1 MLTDSR
7 HTEPSTPS
15 RTRCGPKE
23 FSRGKKDLH
32 TLWRAIW
39 IAVLGCWL
47 TISSHV
53 APATNITTTNW
64 SVSSSPTLTSEIQP
78 GKFTGDE
85 SIKNLL
91 GAKEPLI
98 KTPPSTELPG
108 NSSIRVTR
116 NPTWKPTRTEIYP
129 KSTSVEWDRSALSDF
144 ELRDL
149 VKQPGTTKWQTESAA
164 ARSKMQPAKNLQFRA
179 RPQHQNTENK
189 ALKISNGATT
199 SVRALSSSA
208 PDRTPQNRGK
218 PTNTSASQPPQSV
231 APEPKRSPVQPGR
244 ITFADGQ
251 TTSSSQSAVAST
263 LTNPQRQAEEPSPRF
278 AIARPTIPLTR
289 YQKQVQNKVRHVLK
303 MYYKRPLNSRDHDP
317 WEIMHGMLAYGVHSR
332 ILQDGPRGRPI
343 TAVGW
348 LCYNRTCKNKTLL
361 YVNNDNELR
370 ARWGVGLQGHYG
382 QFLAMLAQCRV
393 TENYPIRVNNQ
404 QFLVDD
410 LIAAEKKTCHAGEE
424 LSFKLISL
432 MHYCPSDV
440 VWLNERGSKWD
451 IPRLIREEL
460 KQPVRG
466 LSLIHI

>member
-7 HTEPSTPS
+7 QTEPSTPS
-15 RTRCGPKE
+15 RTRCGPKS
-23 FSRGKKDLH
+23 FSRRGEKDLH
-32 TLWRAIW
+32 TLWRAIC

-64 SVSSSPTLTSEIQP
+64 SISSSPTLTSEIKP
-78 GKFTGDE
+78 GEFFGDE

-91 GAKEPLI
+91 GDKEPLI
-98 KTPPSTELPG
+98 KNRPSAELPG

-116 NPTWKPTRTEIYP
+116 NPTWRPTRTEIHP
-129 KSTSVEWDRSALSDF
+129 KSTSLEQDRSALSDF

-149 VKQPGTTKWQTESAA
+149 AIQPDTTKLKNGSADA
-164 ARSKMQPAKNLQFRA
+164 QSKMQPAKNLQFRS
-179 RPQHQNTENK
+179 RPQHKNTETEPLNTENK

-199 SVRALSSSA
+199 SIRALSSSA
-208 PDRTPQNRGK
+208 PDRTPQNRSK
-218 PTNTSASQPPQSV
+218 PTNTSASQPPGSV
-231 APEPKRSPVQPGR
+231 TSESKRSPVQPGR
-244 ITFADGQ
+244 ITFANGQ
-251 TTSSSQSAVAST
+251 NTSSSQSEVAST
-263 LTNPQRQAEEPSPRF
+263 LTNPQRPAKEPNPRY

-289 YQKQVQNKVRHVLK
+289 YQKQVKNKVRHVLR

-348 LCYNRTCKNKTLL
+348 LCYNRICKNKTLL

-382 QFLAMLAQCRV
+382 TIPGDAGPM
-393 TENYPIRVNNQ
+393 P
-404 QFLVDD
+404 
-410 LIAAEKKTCHAGEE
+410 CHRE
-424 LSFKLISL
+424 LPDSCK
-432 MHYCPSDV
+432 
-440 VWLNERGSKWD
+440 
-451 IPRLIREEL
+451 
-460 KQPVRG
+460 
-466 LSLIHI
+466 